1 MRKIFTGQHFSSI
14 RCLCTLISANLNP
27 ITEQSQEDSLPPANQ
42 MEFEPEMVN
51 GNGHHFVD
59 HAKVHRNP
67 LFQKV
72 H

>member
-1 MRKIFTGQHFSSI
+1 
-14 RCLCTLISANLNP
+14 LISANLNP